1 MRKFWRHT
9 GKVLI
14 GLGIL
19 HTVVFAVILSEVL
32 LDMLLSGLFNSIGAD
47 PAHAVRGLAWYG
59 GLWFGVNLILFGCLS
74 HSWIKATARPLPRY
88 IGWVLA
94 ATGLLGTIL
103 EPASGAPLVLILGLI
118 IAFTRVD
125 SANSGEK

>member
-14 GLGIL
+14 ALGIL
-19 HTVVFAVILSEVL
+19 HTVVFTIVLLEVL
-32 LDMLLSGLFNSIGAD
+32 IEMLKSGLFNSIGAD
-47 PAHAVRGLAWYG
+47 PAYAARGLAWYG
-59 GLWFGVNLILFGCLS
+59 GLWFGVTLILFGCLG

-88 IGWVLA
+88 VGWVLA

-103 EPASGAPLVLILGLI
+103 EPVSGAPLVLLLGLI
-118 IAFTRVD
+118 IALTRPE
-125 SANSGEK
+125 SAN